1 MLTLTSPVRTRAHG
15 WPAGVKLAALA
26 LVTALLFWL
35 TAPLPL
41 ALALAGVIVLA
52 LALGGRVLA
61 MALSR
66 GLWPLWPFLLVLA
79 LWHLAVWEPVA
90 GLAIALR
97 LVAAVAAA
105 TLVTMTTPLSA
116 MLALFRRMAAPLARI
131 GLSPGALAL
140 SLALMI
146 RFIPVMLARFD
157 QIGAA
162 WRARSARRVGWRVL
176 GPVALSALDDAA
188 RVAEA
193 LRARGGVG

>member
-1 MLTLTSPVRTRAHG
+1 MLTLTSPVETRAHG
-15 WPAGVKLAALA
+15 WPAGAKLAALA
-26 LVTALLFWL
+26 LATALLFRL

-41 ALALAGVIVLA
+41 ALALAAVFALA

-61 MALSR
+61 LALAR
-66 GLWPLWPFLLVLA
+66 ALRPLWPFLLVLA
-79 LWHLAVWEPVA
+79 LWHLVVWQPIA

-97 LVAAVAAA
+97 LLAAVAAA
-105 TLVTMTTPLSA
+105 SLVTMTTPLAA
-116 MLALFRRMAAPLARI
+116 MLALFRRLAAPLERL
-131 GLSPGALAL
+131 GLSSGALAL

-157 QIGAA
+157 QIAEA
-162 WRARSARRVGWRVL
+162 WRARSARRVGWRVV

-193 LRARGGVG
+193 LRARGGAG